1 LAKKLIVRGIF
12 TPFGTGMDNAQ
23 DALFAERPVLMSPS
37 KYGEIVE
44 NQEPEKVLAK
54 GNEAVAMAAI
64 DSGCLLYFGYPITP
78 QNDIPE
84 FLSKHLPALGGE
96 FIQAESE
103 IASINLLLGASA
115 TGARAMTSS
124 SSPGISLMQEGISY
138 MAGSELP
145 GLIVN
150 ISRSGPGL
158 GGISPSQGDYFQAT
172 RGGGHGDYRMIVLAP
187 SSVQEMYDLTCLA
200 FDLADKYRNP
210 AMILGD
216 ALIGQMKEP
225 LVRRKPAKMDLPSKD
240 WALTGANGRKPN
252 RLKSLYLQD
261 GELSEHNWKLHHKY
275 EQMKKD
281 EVCFEKLFTEDA
293 KLIVAAFGSM
303 ARVSRTSVELARK
316 EGMNVGLLR
325 PITLFPFPEKA
336 FDDLSRR
343 VKLFLTVE
351 LNTGQM
357 VEDVKLSVERD
368 AQVYF
373 YGRPPGSLPSP
384 EEVLE
389 EIKKYYG

>member
-1 LAKKLIVRGIF
+1 
-12 TPFGTGMDNAQ
+12 MDQ
-23 DALFAERPVLMSPS
+23 DH
-37 KYGEIVE
+37 
-44 NQEPEKVLAK
+44 EKQLVK
-54 GNEAVAMAAI
+54 GNEAIAMAAI

-84 FLSKHLPALGGE
+84 YLSKHLPALGGQ

-103 IASINLLLGASA
+103 IASINLLLGASS

-158 GGISPSQGDYFQAT
+158 GGISPSQGDYFQST

-187 SSVQEMYDLTCLA
+187 STVQEMYDLTCLA
-200 FDLADKYRNP
+200 FDLSDKYRNP
-210 AMILGD
+210 ALILGD

-225 LVRRKPAKMDLPSKD
+225 LVRQKCKKKDLSSPSSSKD
-240 WALTGANGRKPN
+240 WALTGAEGRKPN
-252 RLKSLYLQD
+252 RIKSLYLQD
-261 GELSEHNWKLHHKY
+261 GELSEHNWKLYEKY
-275 EQMKKD
+275 EQMKKE
-281 EVCFEKLFTEDA
+281 EVRFETFYAEDA
-293 KLIVAAFGSM
+293 KLIIAAFGSM
-303 ARVSRTSVELARK
+303 ARVSKTSMEMARE
-316 EGMNVGLLR
+316 EGMKVGLFR
-325 PITLFPFPEKA
+325 PITLFPFPQKGL
-336 FDDLSRR
+336 FDLSQT
-343 VKLFLTVE
+343 VKQFLTVE

-357 VEDVKLSVERD
+357 VEDVKLSVDRD

-384 EEVLE
+384 DEVLE
-389 EIKKYYG
+389 EIKKIYRIEYRA

>member
-1 LAKKLIVRGIF
+1 MDRQSEKL
-12 TPFGTGMDNAQ
+12 
-23 DALFAERPVLMSPS
+23 
-37 KYGEIVE
+37 
-44 NQEPEKVLAK
+44 LAK
-54 GNEAVAMAAI
+54 GNEAIAMAAI
-64 DSGCLLYFGYPITP
+64 DSECLLYFGYPITP

-84 FLSKHLPALGGE
+84 YLSKHLPPLGGE

-103 IASINLLLGASA
+103 IASINLLLGASS

-187 SSVQEMYDLTCLA
+187 STVQEMYDLTCLA

-225 LVRRKPAKMDLPSKD
+225 LLRKKPQGLELPPKD
-240 WALTGANGRKPN
+240 WALTGAKGRRPN

-261 GELSEHNWKLHHKY
+261 GELSEHNWKLHQKY
-275 EQMKKD
+275 EQLKREEVRFETYEAKD
-281 EVCFEKLFTEDA
+281 AELV
-293 KLIVAAFGSM
+293 IAAFGSM
-303 ARVSRTSVELARK
+303 ARVSRTTVDLARA
-316 EGMNVGLLR
+316 EGLKVGLFR
-325 PITLFPFPEKA
+325 PITLFPYPEKA
-336 FDDLSRR
+336 LYELSE
-343 VKLFLTVE
+343 KIKTFLTVE

-357 VEDVKLSVERD
+357 VEDVRLSVDRD
-368 AQVYF
+368 AQVHF

-384 EEVLE
+384 EDILE
-389 EIKKYYG
+389 EVKKYYG

>member
-1 LAKKLIVRGIF
+1 V
-12 TPFGTGMDNAQ
+12 
-23 DALFAERPVLMSPS
+23 
-37 KYGEIVE
+37 YGESVE
-44 NQEPEKVLAK
+44 NREPERTLAK
-54 GNEAVAMAAI
+54 GNEAIAMAAI

-200 FDLADKYRNP
+200 FDLSDKYRNP

-225 LVRRKPAKMDLPSKD
+225 LVRRKPAKMDLPPKD
-240 WALTGANGRKPN
+240 WALTGAKGRRPN
-252 RLKSLYLQD
+252 RLKSLYLQE

-275 EQMKKD
+275 ERMKAE
-281 EVCFEKLFTEDA
+281 EVRFESYLTEDA

-303 ARVSRTSVELARK
+303 ARVSKTSVELARK
-316 EGMNVGLLR
+316 EGIRVGLLR
-325 PITLFPFPEKA
+325 PVTLFPFPDKA
-336 FDDLSRR
+336 FDDLSQR

-357 VEDVKLSVERD
+357 VEDVKLSAERD
-368 AQVYF
+368 AQVHF

-384 EEVLE
+384 EQILE
-389 EIKKYYG
+389 EIKRYYS

>member
-1 LAKKLIVRGIF
+1 
-12 TPFGTGMDNAQ
+12 
-23 DALFAERPVLMSPS
+23 
-37 KYGEIVE
+37 VE
-44 NQEPEKVLAK
+44 SQNTEKFLVK
-54 GNEAVAMAAI
+54 GNEAIAMAAI

-84 FLSKHLPALGGE
+84 FLSKHLPPLGGQ

-115 TGARAMTSS
+115 TGTRAMTSS

-145 GLIVN
+145 AVIVN

-158 GGISPSQGDYFQAT
+158 GGISASQGDYFQAT

-187 SSVQEMYDLTCLA
+187 STIQEMYDLTCLA
-200 FDLADKYRNP
+200 FDLSDKYRNP

-225 LVRRKPAKMDLPSKD
+225 LIRRKPEKMNLPPKD
-240 WALTGANGRKPN
+240 WALTGAKGRKPN

-261 GELSEHNWKLHHKY
+261 GELSEHNWKLYQKY
-275 EQMKKD
+275 EQMKKE
-281 EVCFEKLFTEDA
+281 EVRFGSYWIEDA
-293 KLIVAAFGSM
+293 RLVIAAFGSI
-303 ARVSRTSVELARK
+303 ARVSKTSVELARE
-316 EGMNVGLLR
+316 EGMKVGLFR
-325 PITLFPFPEKA
+325 PITLFPFPGKA
-336 FDDLSRR
+336 LYDLSQKT
-343 VKLFLTVE
+343 KLFLTVE

-357 VEDVKLSVERD
+357 VEDVKLSVGRD
-368 AQVYF
+368 AEVYF

-384 EEVLE
+384 EDILE
-389 EIKKYYG
+389 EIKKYYR